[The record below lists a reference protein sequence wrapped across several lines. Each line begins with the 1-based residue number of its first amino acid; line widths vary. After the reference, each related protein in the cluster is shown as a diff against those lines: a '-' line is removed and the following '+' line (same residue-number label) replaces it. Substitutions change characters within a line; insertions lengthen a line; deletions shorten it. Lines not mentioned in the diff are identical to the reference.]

1 MFAAGKIDPPLLT
14 YLQVLPAFL
23 QPIPC
28 PLSAPETAGFMS
40 QSNILEMS
48 THMSGGRL
56 CVHTN
61 RQQEAVE
68 RSQKQQEGNLF
79 SGLALKGAVR
89 HQESCRPL
97 LLSLNFPGDTAWPL
111 CVAMWAQ
118 LLLFSV
124 LATVCHEKPLSLSF
138 LFCKVGLRRP
148 PQRIMPGS

>member
-1 MFAAGKIDPPLLT
+1 MFAAGNIDPPLLT

-40 QSNILEMS
+40 QSKILEMS
-48 THMSGGRL
+48 THIWGCL

-79 SGLALKGAVR
+79 SGLALKGIVR
-89 HQESCRPL
+89 HQESWRPL
-97 LLSLNFPGDTAWPL
+97 LLNLNSPGDTAWPL
-111 CVAMWAQ
+111 CVATWAQ

-124 LATVCHEKPLSLSF
+124 LATVCHEKPLNLSF